1 MMYQP
6 TNIEPKT
13 IIGWAE
19 SALASRCRPTQER
32 RTPEPVDYFLHK
44 GGWEQVLKLW
54 LAVQFAGLPGNP
66 RVECEQPIFQNNQQ
80 NVDILITPALGQRIC
95 IELKAE
101 SLFHSAMQGRQTVP
115 HKFFDEVLDD
125 INKLRTT
132 RQEFANAMKM
142 VIAVCFSNE
151 AVSSMRQNTAGLH
164 FDEDTL
170 VLGDGVDAWPVV
182 IFWRIV

>member
-1 MMYQP
+1 MYQP
-6 TNIEPKT
+6 PNIQPKT

-19 SALASRCRPTQER
+19 TALVNRSKPTQER

-54 LAVQFAGLPGNP
+54 LATQFTSLPGNP
-66 RVECEQPIFQNNQQ
+66 TVQCEQPIFQNHQQ
-80 NVDILITPALGQRIC
+80 NVDILITPVLGSHIC

-101 SLFHSAMQGRQTVP
+101 SLFHSAKQGRQTVL

-125 INKLRTT
+125 IDKLGTT
-132 RQEFANAMKM
+132 RQEFANAIKM

-151 AVSSMRQNTAGLH
+151 AVESMRKNTSGIH

-170 VLGDGVDAWPVV
+170 ELGDGVDAWSVV
-182 IFWRIV
+182 IFSHVL